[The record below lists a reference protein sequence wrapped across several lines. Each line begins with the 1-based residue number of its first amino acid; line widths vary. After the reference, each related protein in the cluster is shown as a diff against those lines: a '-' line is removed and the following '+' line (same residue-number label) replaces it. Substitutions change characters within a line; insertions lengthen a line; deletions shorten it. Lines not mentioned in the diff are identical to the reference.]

1 MAVLSDS
8 DRINVWAEFMRNGQ
22 GDLGITKAD
31 LRAAVDAIDAWLEA
45 NSAAFNSTIPQPA
58 RGAMSTRQKAA
69 LLKAV
74 VTKRY
79 SVS

>member
-8 DRINVWAEFMRNGQ
+8 DRITVWAEFLRNGQ
-22 GDLGITKAD
+22 GDLGLTKSD
-31 LRAAVDAIDAWLEA
+31 VRAAVDAIDSWMDSNAGSL
-45 NSAAFNSTIPQPA
+45 NSAIPQPA
-58 RGAMSTRQKAA
+58 RGVLSTRQKAA

-79 SVS
+79 QVS